1 MFKTASGE
9 EIFIIDGHVHLW
21 DARKDNIKNVHGQ
34 QFIDC
39 FYAYHANLS
48 PPEYKWAK
56 EKFDHYGAKQ
66 MYEDLF
72 VSGYDDMA
80 ICQPTYLTDFY
91 KEGFNTTES
100 NYAMKEAHPNR
111 FIVNGAFDPRDGE
124 AGLDYLEELSAK
136 YKIKGVKL
144 YTAEWRGD
152 SKGYKLSDPGAQKYL
167 ERCEKLGIKNIHVH
181 KGPTILPL
189 NRDAFDVADID
200 DAATS
205 FQNLNFIV
213 EHCGLPRLDDFCW
226 IATQETNVY
235 AGLAVAL
242 PFIHSRPEYFAHVIS
257 ELLFWIG
264 EDKILYGSDYG
275 IWSPKWLIEKFMAFE
290 LPENVRKET
299 GVNLTLEA
307 KKKILGL
314 NAARLYG
321 IDVEAQKAKLA
332 GGVKQAE
339 VAGAK

>member
-21 DARKDNIKNVHGQ
+21 DARKANIKNVHGQ

-48 PPEYKWAK
+48 PAEYKWTK
-56 EKFDHYGAKQ
+56 DKFDHYGATQ

-91 KEGFNTTES
+91 NKGFNTTES

-144 YTAEWRGD
+144 FEVV
-152 SKGYKLSDPGAQKYL
+152 Q
-167 ERCEKLGIKNIHVH
+167 
-181 KGPTILPL
+181 
-189 NRDAFDVADID
+189 
-200 DAATS
+200 
-205 FQNLNFIV
+205 
-213 EHCGLPRLDDFCW
+213 
-226 IATQETNVY
+226 
-235 AGLAVAL
+235 AGFAVARVERAVDDEAVRVRL
-242 PFIHSRPEYFAHVIS
+242 LHRVVVLGGVEALVVEVGQIGRLADRHVVVATDEIGRAHV
-257 ELLFWIG
+257 
-264 EDKILYGSDYG
+264 
-275 IWSPKWLIEKFMAFE
+275 
-290 LPENVRKET
+290 
-299 GVNLTLEA
+299 
-307 KKKILGL
+307 
-314 NAARLYG
+314 
-321 IDVEAQKAKLA
+321 
-332 GGVKQAE
+332 
-339 VAGAK
+339 